1 MYKLYRFVE
10 APASLSSISV
20 LLTFIIM
27 SWFGF
32 NSKNKTESD
41 QNDSERTTVAEAT
54 PLLAS
59 PALIATSS
67 NSKQNVKPAEKA
79 LKVGDPIDNEKKNI
93 SLAQLR
99 PFLEIAIPFFREDR
113 AAFCS
118 LIGIVVL
125 TLLESALLIVFSYT
139 RRDIFDA
146 LNNKQQGK
154 QLFSL
159 HSMNDTMYCKGRT
172 AILRLHDSYLP
183 LTLSLPLLSVL

>member
-1 MYKLYRFVE
+1 M
-10 APASLSSISV
+10 
-20 LLTFIIM
+20 T

-32 NSKNKTESD
+32 SGKNKNEND
-41 QNDSERTTVAEAT
+41 QNDNERASVAEAT

-59 PALIATSS
+59 PAVIATSS
-67 NSKQNVKPAEKA
+67 TSKQNVSPANTGVIA
-79 LKVGDPIDNEKKNI
+79 GDPASNEKKNI

-125 TLLESALLIVFSYT
+125 TLLESALLILFSYT

-154 QLFSL
+154 HLFSL
-159 HSMNDTMYCKGRT
+159 LSMK
-172 AILRLHDSYLP
+172 DSSSTFLQQQSYDCLI
-183 LTLSLPLLSVL
+183 TIDR